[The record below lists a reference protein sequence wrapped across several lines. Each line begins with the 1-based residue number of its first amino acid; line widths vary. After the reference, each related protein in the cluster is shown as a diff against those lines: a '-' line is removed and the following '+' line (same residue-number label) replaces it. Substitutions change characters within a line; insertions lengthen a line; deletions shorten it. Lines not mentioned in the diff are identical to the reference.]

1 MKRGEHFSAC
11 PSYGAAGG
19 ECRGCVPREAVGAS
33 LICGKCFHR
42 TRALVEATPDMLAHL
57 RSMTDPLKAMVYDKE
72 PGGGGARTHAPP
84 PVPVELLDAADFI
97 VTLLWSTQEVVAGR
111 MPNGRMQV
119 PVTAGA
125 AVLHDFASDAVA
137 EILAGLG
144 RLSERDE
151 VVPFADAVI
160 GRPASRDE
168 WTLRTIFE
176 RWSLREDPWWAAQP
190 CPAQCTCR
198 SPWAPCETPTC
209 GLKAIKV
216 TPPELPGDETRYVCQ
231 KCGWE
236 APSDDDGFWA
246 EAFSR
251 REGKAA

>member
-11 PSYGAAGG
+11 PSYGAEDG
-19 ECRGCVPREAVGAS
+19 ECRGCAPREAVGES

-97 VTLLWSTQEVVAGR
+97 VTLLWSAQEVVAGR

-119 PVTAGA
+119 PVAAGA

-160 GRPASRDE
+160 GRPESRDE

-190 CPAQCTCR
+190 CPVPA
-198 SPWAPCETPTC
+198 C
-209 GLKAIKV
+209 GLRAVKV
-216 TPPELPGDETRYVCQ
+216 TPPELPGDETRYACQ

-236 APSDDDGFWA
+236 ALNDDDGFWA